1 MIIASQCNDL
11 KKFNHLAIIDKH
23 SFLYVYVILILKIY
37 TCEIYL
43 TYLSFLHNSK
53 L

>member
-1 MIIASQCNDL
+1 MVL
-11 KKFNHLAIIDKH
+11 KKFNHLAIVDKY

-37 TCEIYL
+37 TYEIYL
-43 TYLSFLHNSK
+43 TYLSFLYNSK